1 MEKIKIL
8 KSFTDIKTKQLYR
21 IGQEVEIAEGRV
33 KEIEDNL
40 ETFGG
45 GYFEVLDDIRS
56 KADETKPKNTAKKKG

>member
-21 IGQEVEIAEGRV
+21 VGQEVEIAEERV

-40 ETFGG
+40 EEFGG
-45 GYFEVLDDIRS
+45 GYFEVLDDIKS
-56 KADETKPKNTAKKKG
+56 KTDETKPKNTTKKKG

>member
-8 KSFTDIKTKQLYR
+8 KAFTDIRTKQLYR
-21 IGQEVEIAEGRV
+21 VGQEVEVAEERV
-33 KEIEDNL
+33 EEIEDNL

-45 GYFEVLDDIRS
+45 GYFEVLDGKS

>member
-1 MEKIKIL
+1 MKKIKIL
-8 KSFTDIKTKQLYR
+8 KAFTDIKTKQLYR
-21 IGQEVEIAEGRV
+21 ISQEVEIAEERV

-45 GYFEVLDDIRS
+45 GYFEVLDDIKS